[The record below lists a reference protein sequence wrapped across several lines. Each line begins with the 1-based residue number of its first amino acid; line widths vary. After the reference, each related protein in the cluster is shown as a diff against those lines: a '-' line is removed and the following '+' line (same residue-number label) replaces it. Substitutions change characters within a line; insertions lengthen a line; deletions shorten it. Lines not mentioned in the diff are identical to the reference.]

1 MWNVLL
7 ENRLIKWQ
15 LLHWNWMIYWRLK
28 PSLSNI
34 YKVMVIFYS
43 IIVLLRSVYFF
54 FKKYHWLLLFDLQ
67 SSLAFASDHYFLG
80 NSSQLPASILNE
92 QAMLNLINS
101 KNVEIEV
108 WNIQKKF
115 CEHSFEIN
123 SVKFLVLYSNW
134 ILAGFNSV
142 MSILKLFSK
151 LNLNSNWNELN
162 LCDYNLFFGTFGTLQ
177 GLSI

>member
-1 MWNVLL
+1 M
-7 ENRLIKWQ
+7 
-15 LLHWNWMIYWRLK
+15 
-28 PSLSNI
+28 
-34 YKVMVIFYS
+34 
-43 IIVLLRSVYFF
+43 
-54 FKKYHWLLLFDLQ
+54 LFDLQ